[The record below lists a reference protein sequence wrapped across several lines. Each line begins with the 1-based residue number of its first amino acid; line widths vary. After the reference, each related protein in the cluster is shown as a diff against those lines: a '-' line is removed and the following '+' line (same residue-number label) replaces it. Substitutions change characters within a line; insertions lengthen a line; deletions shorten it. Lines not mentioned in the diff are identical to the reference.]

1 MRLTARFTGSTLV
14 FVMCSCSGRER
25 SHLASA
31 TFDTLPGGIVRVM
44 SPGPTAWADTS
55 GWKLVETLRIE
66 GSLGDSTVINEPMS
80 LALDGEGRVF
90 LADRNPAVIK
100 VFGTDGRLVRTIG
113 REGGGPGEYRVGF
126 IAVHGSDLVV
136 HDPQQLR
143 TSVFDTSGTFV
154 KSWTSLCC
162 YWQQIVVDREGLM
175 YIPGMPPPDRGGMY
189 IRYSLDGTTR
199 DTLYLPRGPEPKTW
213 TFTSGSGK
221 NRSMMS
227 TSVPLSPGLER
238 VVNPAG
244 GFLSGY
250 AERYEIAL
258 SPHGQDT
265 ALVFGRTW
273 VPAPISSRRRQAIV
287 DSSIREI
294 AKSWGEDAARD
305 QIKLTD
311 VPTSAPAF
319 LSIAVDGK
327 GNRWVMLD
335 PGDDSTHT
343 WFDVFDSTGIYLGQV
358 TGPPGLVGW
367 RIIWTDDAMLAFIED
382 ADGEPAVVKYEIRR
396 STTR

>member
-1 MRLTARFTGSTLV
+1 MRRTGFTLLIVLSA
-14 FVMCSCSGRER
+14 CSGRER
-25 SHLASA
+25 SHLAAA
-31 TFDTLPGGIVRVM
+31 TVDTLPGGIVRVM
-44 SPGPTAWADTS
+44 SPGPTAWADTN
-55 GWKLVETLRIE
+55 GWKLVETQRIL
-66 GSLGDSTVINEPMS
+66 GSEGDSTVINEPMS
-80 LALDGEGRVF
+80 LALDGEGRVYV
-90 LADRNPAVIK
+90 ADQSPAVIK
-100 VFGTDGRLVRTIG
+100 VFDSRGQLVRTIG
-113 REGGGPGEYRVGF
+113 REGGGPGEFRVGF
-126 IAVHGSDLVV
+126 IAVQGSNVVV

-162 YWQQIVVDREGLM
+162 YWQPIVVDRAGRM
-175 YIPGMPPPDRGGMY
+175 YIPGMPPPGSGGMY
-189 IRYSLDGTTR
+189 IRYTIDGTTR
-199 DTLYLPRGPEPKTW
+199 DTLLLAPGPEQKTW

-250 AERYEIAL
+250 AERYEIAV
-258 SPHGQDT
+258 SPHGRDT

-273 VPAPISSRRRQAIV
+273 APVPVSTQRRQAIV

-294 AKSWGEDAARD
+294 AKSWGEEAARN
-305 QIKLTD
+305 QIKLGD

-319 LSIAVDGK
+319 TSIAVDGR
-327 GNRWVMLD
+327 GNRWVTID

-343 WFDVFDSTGIYLGQV
+343 WFDVFDTTGAYLGQV
-358 TGPPGLVGW
+358 VGPPGLVSW
-367 RIIWTDDAMLAFIED
+367 RMIWKDDEMLAYVEN
-382 ADGEPAVVKYEIRR
+382 AEGEPAVVKYAIQR
-396 STTR
+396 TTGK